1 MSLPPLLRPKRCPP
15 RALALSDLDDFF
27 AKKDKKK
34 KKKGKKGFAAVDSSQ
49 AAAVLTLRG
58 KPAVRNSTPC
68 GLQACSHS
76 GGPGRVQVWTRARD
90 TYATCCA
97 ARVIN

>member
-1 MSLPPLLRPKRCPP
+1 MSRH
-15 RALALSDLDDFF
+15 RAQDFF

-58 KPAVRNSTPC
+58 KPAVRNSTPV
-68 GLQACSHS
+68 ASR
-76 GGPGRVQVWTRARD
+76 PVPIR
-90 TYATCCA
+90 A
-97 ARVIN
+97 ARAVCKFGPERAIHTRRTALRV